1 MPKLTWSPQQDK
13 ALSSI
18 NEWYKSGQQVLLLD
32 GYAGTGKTTLAR
44 HFAEAINQQTLFCA
58 FTGKAASVLRKMGCN
73 NASTLHSL
81 LYSVSQR
88 SLDRVEELEAELSK
102 MSEDDVR
109 WELTNELLYEARREA
124 NRPAFTLNPESPI
137 REAGLVV
144 LDESSMIDSRLAE
157 DLESF
162 GTKILVMGDSAQ
174 LPPVKGVG
182 YYSQRPPDIR
192 LTEIHRQARD
202 NPILQFAT
210 LARQGVQIPF
220 TDLGAARKVAKRGSL
235 DALGDIYLSGAQLII
250 GTNVKRRKL
259 NQFVRRHLGHEGLY
273 PCADELLVMLR
284 NNKDAGVLN
293 GVQCRSLEPA
303 FEMEIEIG
311 QPSLSLPIMYE
322 GTALRDFAVDPIPF
336 LMYDINQN
344 HSALESQLSHRDR
357 LWMNPMDYGYAMTA
371 HKAQGSQWER
381 VVVCDDQF
389 GFDKSTRDK
398 WLYTAITR
406 AQEEVIIVA

>member
-1 MPKLTWSPQQDK
+1 
-13 ALSSI
+13 
-18 NEWYKSGQQVLLLD
+18 
-32 GYAGTGKTTLAR
+32 
-44 HFAEAINQQTLFCA
+44 
-58 FTGKAASVLRKMGCN
+58 MGCN